1 MFVVYRMV
9 SSTRLAACVE
19 KSSSPTDASLTQSQL
34 LNPLLRVRAHI
45 LVVMKNIRM
54 VMIVIMMMMV
64 VMVMVMVMIVI
75 YDHEVAR
82 DDGNANQSD
91 YY

>member
-19 KSSSPTDASLTQSQL
+19 KSSSLTDASLTKSQL

-45 LVVMKNIRM
+45 LVVMRNIRM
-54 VMIVIMMMMV
+54 VMMVIMIMRLV
-64 VMVMVMVMIVI
+64 VR
-75 YDHEVAR
+75 VAMQIKVGR
-82 DDGNANQSD
+82 
-91 YY
+91 